1 MRCNNP
7 QSESHV
13 LWVWIFYPMELPA
26 LIKVL
31 CCFGLILALNRLR
44 VHLSLCLFVG
54 AVAVGF
60 WMGQSPGQITHSLV
74 ASLSS
79 VETLQ
84 LLAIIC
90 LILIVSQLMK
100 VSGQLDRIV
109 SSFVAI
115 VQDASTVSVV
125 MPALIGLLPMPGGAL
140 FSAPMVETAVAGCS
154 LSRDRKTAVNYWFR
168 HIWEFWWPLYPG
180 VVLAVSLLQV
190 EMWRFILIQAPLTLI
205 SIAAGTLFLLRPLRE
220 TRDRNNS
227 RSFKIQILGPFLWET
242 MPILVVVGCIVF
254 FALLRN
260 LILWVGV
267 SIKLPAAMPLLF
279 GLLACVI
286 WVMRV
291 NRLNSKDFWTALVD
305 RNTLPMLVLIC
316 GIMVFKG
323 ALIDSQAVLEIRE
336 EMVRYQIPFLIVVV
350 AMPFISGLITG
361 ITIGFVGATFPLLVP
376 LFAGL
381 SPLDFL
387 LHASLAYV
395 SGYVGMMLS
404 PVHICLLVTKDYFK
418 ASLAASYRHIYK
430 PAAAVMV
437 TWMGVL
443 GLLHFF

>member
-1 MRCNNP
+1 
-7 QSESHV
+7 
-13 LWVWIFYPMELPA
+13 MEVPV

-44 VHLSLCLFVG
+44 LHLSLCLFIG
-54 AVAVGF
+54 AGAVGF
-60 WMGQSPGQITHSLV
+60 WMGLTPGGVGHSLV
-74 ASLSS
+74 LSLSS
-79 VETLQ
+79 LETIQ
-84 LLAIIC
+84 LVAIIC
-90 LILIVSQLMK
+90 LILVVSQLMK

-109 SSFVAI
+109 KSFVAL

-154 LSRDRKTAVNYWFR
+154 LTQDRKTAVNYWFR

-190 EMWRFILIQAPLTLI
+190 EMWRFILIQAPLTLL
-205 SIAAGTLFLLRPLRE
+205 SIAAGSLFLLRPLRQ
-220 TRDRNNS
+220 TRGKDSPR
-227 RSFKIQILGPFLWET
+227 KMQLKVLGPFLWET

-254 FALLRN
+254 LALLRN
-260 LILWVGV
+260 AILWSGV
-267 SIKLPAAMPLLF
+267 SITLPTALPLLL
-279 GLLACVI
+279 GLLACLI
-286 WVMRV
+286 WVMWV
-291 NRLNSKDFWTALVD
+291 NRLSFRHLWTAMLD
-305 RNTLPMLVLIC
+305 RNTLPMLLLIL
-316 GIMVFKG
+316 GIMAFKG
-323 ALIDSQAVLEIRE
+323 ALVDSQAVLQIRE
-336 EMVRYQIPFLIVVV
+336 EMVQYRIPFLIVVV

-387 LHASLAYV
+387 VHASLAYV
-395 SGYVGMMLS
+395 SGYMGMMLS

-430 PAAAVMV
+430 PAVAVMA
-437 TWMGVL
+437 TWMAVL
-443 GLLHFF
+443 SLLHFL

>member
-1 MRCNNP
+1 GSWLLTP
-7 QSESHV
+7 DS
-13 LWVWIFYPMELPA
+13 WIFNPMELPA

-54 AVAVGF
+54 AVAVAF
-60 WMGQSPGQITHSLV
+60 WMGQSPIQITHSLV

-84 LLAIIC
+84 LVAIIC

-100 VSGQLDRIV
+100 ASGQLDRIV

-154 LSRDRKTAVNYWFR
+154 LSQDRKTAVNYWFR

-205 SIAAGTLFLLRPLRE
+205 SIAAGTLFLLKPLRE
-220 TRDRNNS
+220 TRDRNNR

-242 MPILVVVGCIVF
+242 MPILVVVGCIGF
-254 FALLRN
+254 FALLRS
-260 LILWVGV
+260 LTLWLGV

-286 WVMRV
+286 WVMWV
-291 NRLNSKDFWTALVD
+291 NGLGVNDFWTALVD
-305 RNTLPMLVLIC
+305 RNTLPMLLLIC
-316 GIMVFKG
+316 GIMAFKG

-336 EMVRYQIPFLIVVV
+336 EMVQYQIPVLIVVV

-376 LFAGL
+376 LFVGL

-430 PAAAVMV
+430 PAAAVLV

>member
-1 MRCNNP
+1 
-7 QSESHV
+7 
-13 LWVWIFYPMELPA
+13 MELPA

-31 CCFGLILALNRLR
+31 CCFGLILVLNRLR
-44 VHLSLCLFVG
+44 VHLSLCLFIG
-54 AVAVGF
+54 AVAVAF
-60 WMGQSPGQITHSLV
+60 WMGQSPIQVTHSLL

-84 LLAIIC
+84 LVAIIC

-100 VSGQLDRIV
+100 ASGQLDRIV
-109 SSFVAI
+109 EKFVAI
-115 VQDASTVSVV
+115 VQDAATVSVV

-154 LSRDRKTAVNYWFR
+154 LSQDRKTAVNYWFR

-190 EMWRFILIQAPLTLI
+190 EMWRFILIQAPLTLVAV
-205 SIAAGTLFLLRPLRE
+205 AAGTVFLLRPLRE
-220 TRDRNNS
+220 TRSRSNS
-227 RSFKIQILGPFLWET
+227 RNLQLQSLGSFLWEA
-242 MPILVVVGCIVF
+242 MPIMVVIVCIVF
-254 FALLRN
+254 LALLRSLLVLSGASIN
-260 LILWVGV
+260 LPSALPLIL
-267 SIKLPAAMPLLF
+267 
-279 GLLACVI
+279 GLLACLV

-291 NRLNSKDFWTALVD
+291 NRLGFRDFLAALLH
-305 RNTLPMLVLIC
+305 RNTVPMLLLIF
-316 GIMVFKG
+316 GIMAFKG
-323 ALIDSQAVLEIRE
+323 ALIDSQAVLKIRE
-336 EMVRYQIPFLIVVV
+336 EMIQYHIPVLVVVV

-376 LFAGL
+376 LFVGL

-443 GLLHFF
+443 GLLYSF

>member
-1 MRCNNP
+1 
-7 QSESHV
+7 
-13 LWVWIFYPMELPA
+13 MEIPV

-31 CCFGLILALNRLR
+31 CCFGLILVLNRLR
-44 VHLSLCLFVG
+44 LHLSICLFIG
-54 AVAVGF
+54 AVAVGL
-60 WMGQSPGQITHSLV
+60 WMGQSPAQIGNGLV
-74 ASLSS
+74 ASMTSL
-79 VETLQ
+79 ETLQ
-84 LLAIIC
+84 LVAIIC
-90 LILIVSQLMK
+90 LILVVSQLMK

-109 SSFVAI
+109 NRFVAI
-115 VQDASTVSVV
+115 VQNASTVSVV

-154 LSRDRKTAVNYWFR
+154 LSEDRKTAVNYWFR

-190 EMWRFILIQAPLTLI
+190 EMWHFILIQSPLTLL
-205 SIAAGTLFLLRPLRE
+205 SIAAGSIFLLKPLNAPNERAK
-220 TRDRNNS
+220 NS
-227 RSFKIQILGPFLWET
+227 TFRLQVLGPFLWET

-254 FALLRN
+254 LALLRSFLSWAGVN
-260 LILWVGV
+260 LD
-267 SIKLPAAMPLLF
+267 LPSPLPLVF
-279 GLLACVI
+279 GLLICLM
-286 WVMRV
+286 WVLWA
-291 NRLNSKDFWTALVD
+291 NKLNWRDGWKALLH
-305 RNTLPMLVLIC
+305 RNTLPMLFLIF

-323 ALIDSQAVLEIRE
+323 ALVDSQAVLQIRE
-336 EMVRYQIPFLIVVV
+336 EMVQYQIPFLLVVMG
-350 AMPFISGLITG
+350 MPFISGFITG

-376 LFAGL
+376 LFAEL

-430 PAAAVMV
+430 PAVVVMLA
-437 TWMGVL
+437 WMVVL
-443 GLLHFF
+443 GLIHSL

>member
-1 MRCNNP
+1 
-7 QSESHV
+7 
-13 LWVWIFYPMELPA
+13 MELPA

-31 CCFGLILALNRLR
+31 CCFGLILVLNRLR

-60 WMGQSPGQITHSLV
+60 WMGQSPVQITHGLV

-84 LLAIIC
+84 LVAIIC
-90 LILIVSQLMK
+90 LILVVSQLMK

-109 SSFVAI
+109 NSFVAM
-115 VQDASTVSVV
+115 VQDASTVTVV

-154 LSRDRKTAVNYWFR
+154 LSQDRKTAVNYWFR

-190 EMWRFILIQAPLTLI
+190 EMWHFILIQAPLTLLA
-205 SIAAGTLFLLRPLRE
+205 IAAGALFLLRPLRE
-220 TRDRNNS
+220 ARDKNNR
-227 RSFKIQILGPFLWET
+227 RSLKLQILGPFLWET
-242 MPILVVVGCIVF
+242 MPILVVVACIVF
-254 FALLRN
+254 FALLRS
-260 LILWVGV
+260 LTLWFGV

-279 GLLACVI
+279 GLLACVM
-286 WVMRV
+286 WVLRV
-291 NRLNSKDFWTALVD
+291 NGLGFKDFCTALVD
-305 RNTLPMLVLIC
+305 RNTLPMLLLIC
-316 GIMVFKG
+316 GIMAFKG

-336 EMVRYQIPFLIVVV
+336 EMVRYQIPFLVVVV

-376 LFAGL
+376 LFVGL

-437 TWMGVL
+437 TWLGVL
-443 GLLHFF
+443 GLLHSF

>member
-1 MRCNNP
+1 M
-7 QSESHV
+7 V
-13 LWVWIFYPMELPA
+13 IPA

-44 VHLSLCLFVG
+44 LHLSASLFIG
-54 AVAVGF
+54 TVAVGL
-60 WMGQSPGQITHSLV
+60 WMGLSPARIADSLV
-74 ASLSS
+74 DSLSS
-79 VETLQ
+79 LETLQ
-84 LLAIIC
+84 LVAIIC
-90 LILIVSQLMK
+90 LILVVSQLMK

-109 SSFVAI
+109 KKFVAV

-154 LSRDRKTAVNYWFR
+154 LTQDRKTAVNYWFR

-190 EMWRFILIQAPLTLI
+190 EMWRFILIQAPLTLL
-205 SIAAGTLFLLRPLRE
+205 SIAAGSLFLLRPLRE
-220 TRDRNNS
+220 PRGKDNR
-227 RSFKIQILGPFLWET
+227 RSFQVEILGPFLWET

-254 FALLRN
+254 LALTRN
-260 LILWVGV
+260 VLLWSGI
-267 SIKLPAAMPLLF
+267 SIKLPTALPLLL
-279 GLLACVI
+279 GLVACLL

-291 NRLNSKDFWTALVD
+291 NRLGFRHFCSAVLD
-305 RNTLPMLVLIC
+305 RNTLPMLLLIL
-316 GIMVFKG
+316 GIMAFKG
-323 ALIDSQAVLEIRE
+323 VLVDSQAVLHIRE
-336 EMVRYQIPFLIVVV
+336 EMVQYRIPFLLVVM

-376 LFAGL
+376 LFTGL

-387 LHASLAYV
+387 VHASLAYV

-430 PAAAVMV
+430 PAAAVMA
-437 TWMGVL
+437 TWMVVL
-443 GLLHFF
+443 SLLHFI

>member
-1 MRCNNP
+1 
-7 QSESHV
+7 
-13 LWVWIFYPMELPA
+13 MELPA

-44 VHLSLCLFVG
+44 VHLSLCLFIG
-54 AVAVGF
+54 AVAVAF
-60 WMGQSPGQITHSLV
+60 WMGQSPIQVTHSLL

-84 LLAIIC
+84 LVAIIC
-90 LILIVSQLMK
+90 LILVVSQLMK

-109 SSFVAI
+109 EKFVAI
-115 VQDASTVSVV
+115 VQDAATVSVV

-154 LSRDRKTAVNYWFR
+154 LSQDRKTAVNYWFR

-190 EMWRFILIQAPLTLI
+190 EMWRFILIQAPLTLVAV
-205 SIAAGTLFLLRPLRE
+205 AAGTVFLLRPLRE
-220 TRDRNNS
+220 SRSRSNS
-227 RSFKIQILGPFLWET
+227 RNLQLRLLGSFLWEA
-242 MPILVVVGCIVF
+242 MPIMVVIVCIVF
-254 FALLRN
+254 LALLRN
-260 LILWVGV
+260 LLVLSGV
-267 SIKLPAAMPLLF
+267 SINLPSALPLIL
-279 GLLACVI
+279 GLLACLV

-291 NRLNSKDFWTALVD
+291 NRLGFRDFLAALLH
-305 RNTLPMLVLIC
+305 RNTVPMLLLIF
-316 GIMVFKG
+316 GIMAFKG
-323 ALIDSQAVLEIRE
+323 ALVDSQAVFKIRE
-336 EMVRYQIPFLIVVV
+336 EMVQYQIPFLIVVV
-350 AMPFISGLITG
+350 AMPLLSGFITG
-361 ITIGFVGATFPLLVP
+361 ITIGFVGASFPLLVP
-376 LFAGL
+376 LFVGL
-381 SPLDFL
+381 SPFDFL

-443 GLLHFF
+443 GLLHSF